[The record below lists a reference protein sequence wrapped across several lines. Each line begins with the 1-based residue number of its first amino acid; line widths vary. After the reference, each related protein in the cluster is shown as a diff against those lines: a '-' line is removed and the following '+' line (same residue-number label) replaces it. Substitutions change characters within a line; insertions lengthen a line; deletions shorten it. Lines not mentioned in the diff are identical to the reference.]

1 MAWQPQSPPGP
12 PQQQGWYQPPPQ
24 SNNDMAVVALCL
36 SLGSL
41 GILVVGT
48 PFTFG
53 FSLLVSGP
61 LAIGGLVVGVIA
73 RQKADRGEAGG
84 RGMAQ
89 AAFVLGIVSLVLH
102 VVAVVL
108 GVALIALLIESL
120 DDFDVPEPD
129 KAPDAEPAWIGPVR

>member
-1 MAWQPQSPPGP
+1 MAWQPPPVQFQP
-12 PQQQGWYQPPPQ
+12 RAPQAD
-24 SNNDMAVVALCL
+24 NDLAVAGLCL
-36 SLGSL
+36 SLSSL
-41 GILVVGT
+41 AVLIVGT

-53 FSLLVSGP
+53 FSMFLSGP
-61 LAIGGLVVGVIA
+61 LAIAGLVCGLIA

-84 RGMAQ
+84 RSMAQ

-108 GVALIALLIESL
+108 GVALIAVLIESI

-129 KAPDAEPAWIGPVR
+129 QGPDAEPAWIGPVR

>member
-1 MAWQPQSPPGP
+1 MAWQPPPAQFRPRP
-12 PQQQGWYQPPPQ
+12 PQAG
-24 SNNDMAVVALCL
+24 NDLAVAALCL

-41 GILVVGT
+41 GVLIVGA

-53 FSLLVSGP
+53 FSMLLSGP
-61 LAIGGLVVGVIA
+61 LAIAGLVCGLVG

-84 RGMAQ
+84 RSMAQ

-102 VVAVVL
+102 VVAVIL
-108 GVALIALLIESL
+108 GVALVALLIESL

-129 KAPDAEPAWIGPVR
+129 SGPDAEPAWIGPVR